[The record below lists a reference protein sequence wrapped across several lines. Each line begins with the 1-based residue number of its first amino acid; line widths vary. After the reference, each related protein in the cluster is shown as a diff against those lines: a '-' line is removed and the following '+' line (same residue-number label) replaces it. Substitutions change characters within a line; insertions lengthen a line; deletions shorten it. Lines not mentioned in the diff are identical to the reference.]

1 MDTMR
6 TTNKTTASPSTN
18 TVIMKK
24 TPPSKRKVIRH
35 HACRLKPPCKQGHGG
50 PAKTIVPIGKFFYS
64 EEALI
69 HDLGALKRGAVYKDD
84 KDFYKR
90 VKSWYKAEVDRCMHK
105 KWVESEVKKE
115 REKKEFDKIMIRPTA
130 ITKSVTTKGNLAAGS
145 DANNIDLT
153 NDSSISAGVADS
165 PSDSEYS
172 DFDDTHLRKVMA
184 LTTTTPIRKNPQAL
198 QTPSPTP
205 DKPTPTRV
213 QPSRAVKRKAEA
225 LLLPPTPPQTP
236 SSKRQKVTLIIKR
249 PNAKP
254 GKEQSEKTPVGE
266 TQGDYSLSKLD
277 FQESQPSYA
286 DRGDLA
292 DGMAVAY
299 FMISVEKAIEAA
311 INELVASRLGNG
323 VLSLSSPREN
333 NQGIRARWR
342 RYGSISHAEGQ
353 GRNVQE
359 ESKGEEDVFEPAGD
373 AVPGEDWR
381 PLAPSCSAPETKKK
395 GLKKGLELRLASR
408 EGTPA
413 PEAPMELSPTLGRWQ
428 VAGRRASGSSVMR
441 LRLDVES
448 EAVTVNKESG
458 TGSEGR
464 GAVVVSPVEES
475 SRRSVQ
481 VSGLKFDVE
490 LRALEVGQDGEGR
503 KDILFHML
511 LPGAPDVVRYL
522 ADPSSSHSGV
532 QELTVDID

>member
-1 MDTMR
+1 MPLKRKPSSARKTKIKATITPSIPR
-6 TTNKTTASPSTN
+6 TPRITAKTTNKTTASPSTN
-18 TVIMKK
+18 TVTMKK
-24 TPPSKRKVIRH
+24 TPPSKRKAIRH

-50 PAKTIVPIGKFFYS
+50 PAETIGPIGKFFYS

-69 HDLGALKRGAVYKDD
+69 HDLGALKRGAVCKDEM
-84 KDFYKR
+84 DFYKR

-130 ITKSVTTKGNLAAGS
+130 ITKSVTTKGKLAAGS
-145 DANNIDLT
+145 DANNIDLSD
-153 NDSSISAGVADS
+153 DSSISAGVADN

-172 DFDDTHLRKVMA
+172 DFDDTHLRKAMA
-184 LTTTTPIRKNPQAL
+184 LATTTPIRKNPQAL

-254 GKEQSEKTPVGE
+254 EKAQSEKTPVGE

-292 DGMAVAY
+292 DGMDVAY

-311 INELVASRLGNG
+311 INELVASRLGNR
-323 VLSLSSPREN
+323 VRSLSSPREN

-353 GRNVQE
+353 GRIVQE
-359 ESKGEEDVFEPAGD
+359 ESKDEEEVFEPAGD

-381 PLAPSCSAPETKKK
+381 PLAPSCSAPETKKGVLKK

-428 VAGRRASGSSVMR
+428 VAGRRASGSSAMR

-448 EAVTVNKESG
+448 GAITMDKESG
-458 TGSEGR
+458 AGSEGG

-490 LRALEVGQDGEGR
+490 LRARGTR
-503 KDILFHML
+503 W
-511 LPGAPDVVRYL
+511 
-522 ADPSSSHSGV
+522 
-532 QELTVDID
+532 